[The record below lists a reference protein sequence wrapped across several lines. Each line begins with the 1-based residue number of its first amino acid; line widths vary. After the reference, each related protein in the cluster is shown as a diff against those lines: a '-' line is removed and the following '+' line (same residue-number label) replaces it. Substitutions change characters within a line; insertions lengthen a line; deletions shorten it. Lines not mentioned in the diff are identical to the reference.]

1 MSRSASIAARVARTL
16 GASALALF
24 ARLPPSRVRFGV
36 RIGAV
41 QSAYPG
47 YALHRIEEALGLL
60 RVHDPAAFD
69 RLTRHVRFVIVQ
81 RGDRVGVA
89 RGQPSGVCWV
99 GDRDVTDAGVTV
111 QEIASAFA
119 REAMRL
125 YLAELG
131 LRSRPGTRAR
141 TEVLCAM
148 AELAF
153 AHALRDGEDGD
164 ALEAFAWSRVR
175 SWGARTEASVEE
187 RLDAEVDARLAELGM
202 MGGLLGKIRG
212 WAKGSRA

>member
-1 MSRSASIAARVARTL
+1 MSALPQITSRAVRTL
-16 GASALALF
+16 AASALALL

-47 YALHRIEEALGLL
+47 YALHRIEEAIELL
-60 RVHDPAAFD
+60 RAHDPGAFD

-81 RGDRVGVA
+81 RGDRVGVVRA
-89 RGQPSGVCWV
+89 RLPGVCWV
-99 GDRDVTDAGVTV
+99 GDRHVTDADVSL
-111 QEIASAFA
+111 QEVASAFA

-125 YLAELG
+125 HLASLG
-131 LRSRPGTRAR
+131 LRSRPGARAR

-153 AHALRDGEDGD
+153 ARALPDGD
-164 ALEAFAWSRVR
+164 SGNAREAGAWSRVR
-175 SWGARTEASVEE
+175 SWGTRTEAGVEE
-187 RLDAEVDARLAELGM
+187 SVDAEVDERLAGMGPLGA
-202 MGGLLGKIRG
+202 LLGRVRA
-212 WAKGSRA
+212 WAKGNRV